1 MKKYTKT
8 YFDYFDYAIDQDTFV
23 YCEVCKCKAND
34 IHHLE
39 ARGSGFKEVKG
50 VNDWK
55 NEIGNLMAL
64 CRTCHQIAESDK
76 DFNENMITEKTK
88 GINTIV
94 KGMKQLKIEL
104 DEKLKK

>member
-8 YFDYFDYAIDQDTFV
+8 YLEYFDYPIDPDS
-23 YCEVCKCKAND
+23 YIPCEVCKDRAND

-39 ARGSGFKEVKG
+39 ARGSGFKEKRG

-64 CRTCHQIAESDK
+64 CRTCHTIAETDK
-76 DFNENMITEKTK
+76 EFNEKCKYIHNHY
-88 GINTIV
+88 V
-94 KGMKQLKIEL
+94 KIKRVEI
-104 DEKLKK
+104 